1 MEIFLLKKYQVESIG
16 YTLFVFINLR
26 WQESQCTLTLLIRF
40 VGRDEV
46 CLLRFM
52 KIVDE
57 FEYIGLCNL
66 RFGKEMI
73 EDEGMYERSDESEQ
87 EVDYL
92 KRIIS
97 RWIRRKDYLF
107 IRGDRIG
114 SDSTE
119 GKSV

>member
-1 MEIFLLKKYQVESIG
+1 
-16 YTLFVFINLR
+16 
-26 WQESQCTLTLLIRF
+26 
-40 VGRDEV
+40 
-46 CLLRFM
+46 M